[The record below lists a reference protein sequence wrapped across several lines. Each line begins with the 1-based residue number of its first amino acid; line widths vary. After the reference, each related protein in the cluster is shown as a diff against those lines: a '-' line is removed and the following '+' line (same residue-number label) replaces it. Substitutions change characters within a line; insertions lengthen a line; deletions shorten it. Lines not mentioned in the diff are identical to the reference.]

1 LHIKTTRG
9 RLLASSM
16 IMGAA
21 AITLTAGVS
30 TTASAATAAATDTA
44 NNGNEVTEVVIT
56 GSRIKGNTESPSPIS
71 VSTQAEIQL
80 TKAQSVEDVLSRM
93 TGPDFSNGGLSSAS
107 NNGGVGLSEVGLRG
121 LGPTRTL
128 VLIDGQRLIPVFSGA
143 TSVPDLNSVPL
154 AMVDRIEVLRDGA
167 SSIYGADAVGG
178 VINIIT
184 KKHAE
189 GLFVDGSV
197 GASQHGGGT
206 QYSLTGTLGLNSDK
220 GNLLLGVGW
229 DHTDQIEQSDRAWAV
244 NPHLNQAGEGGS
256 TYRSQID
263 LLQDENSSNVWA
275 NGTLYDI
282 HNPIVATLA
291 PNLVYLPTVGK
302 VKLNAGAPGWN
313 WLDGELDRKQISFNG
328 HYNITDNITFVGEG
342 FYTDRTSAQ
351 SLRPEPLLGDTIAT
365 TVNGNPVFA
374 GFIVPNFAPGN
385 TTGQDITAFLT
396 PTQFGPRRYNQDS
409 ETFRIR
415 VGFEGTIAGKWDWEL
430 GYVDQ
435 ENHTTTTVH
444 NEGNFNHLAQITGQ
458 IQCIDVPGGCSPNT
472 LPSSNIHSIAQGGPS
487 MLPTAM
493 PNFFNGPNMFT
504 AQQVAYLTFT
514 NTDRN
519 NASERYAYANISGPI
534 FDLPAGTVKGAV
546 GFEYRREHLDDT
558 PDELVQEGWGP
569 NQSNPTSGGYNVTSL
584 YGEAEIPLL
593 KDAPFVK
600 SLNLSPSIRYDHYSN
615 FGDST
620 TGKFGV
626 DWAVNDDVRVR
637 GTYWTGF
644 RAPSTAELF
653 GGQLISD
660 ISADGDPCDTR
671 GYGPGGTR
679 VILNGN
685 TNMGLASLAAGSA
698 CAVALTGKT
707 GATFTSG
714 ALTNYQS
721 PQNNVQQNQEQILIG
736 GNPNL
741 QPEKA
746 RGWGAGIVFTPHFV
760 PGFSFDVDYYHT
772 ELSNTILTGGVASTT
787 TPDLV
792 LLGCYVQ
799 NISNF
804 CNLIHRNAAGTI
816 YQIDSL
822 NTNLGEAVVEGLDF
836 EWTFDTGRQHWDI
849 PTVGGS
855 LRADLQL
862 SYLITSTQSQADGSV
877 ADYPGTF
884 VYANEGLYPRWKGVL
899 NLDYK
904 RNALTLHWDTR
915 YIEHTV
921 NVDGSAAKVGNQT
934 PDVWYND
941 ISVSYNFAK
950 LGPAKEARVTLGIDN
965 LFDQDPPFLTGDSI
979 CKCNSLA
986 GPYDFVGR
994 FFYGR
999 ISTSF

>member
-1 LHIKTTRG
+1 MHIKTTRG

-21 AITLTAGVS
+21 AVTLSAGVT
-30 TTASAATAAATDTA
+30 TTASAAAATDTA
-44 NNGNEVTEVVIT
+44 SNGNEVTEVVIT

-154 AMVDRIEVLRDGA
+154 AMVDRVEVLRDGA

-184 KKHAE
+184 KKHAD
-189 GLFVDGSV
+189 GLFIDGSV
-197 GASQHGGGT
+197 GGAQHGGGT
-206 QYSLTGTLGLNSDK
+206 QYSVTGTLGLNSDK

-229 DHTDQIEQSDRAWAV
+229 DHTDAVQVRDWAL
-244 NPHLNQAGEGGS
+244 NPHLNQPGEGGS

-263 LLQDENSSNVWA
+263 LLQDENSSAVWA
-275 NGTLYDI
+275 NGTQYDI

-302 VKLNAGAPGWN
+302 VKLNANAPGWN
-313 WLDGELDRKQISFNG
+313 WLTGELDRKQISFNG

-342 FYTDRTSAQ
+342 FFTDRNSAQ

-365 TVNGNPVFA
+365 VVNGNQVFA
-374 GFIVPNFAPGN
+374 GFVVPTFAPGN

-409 ETFRIR
+409 QTYRIR
-415 VGFEGTIAGKWDWEL
+415 FGFEGTLAGKWDWEL

-435 ENHTTTTVH
+435 ENHTVTTVH

-458 IQCIDVPGGCSPNT
+458 IQCIDVPGGCMPNN
-472 LPSSNIHSIAQGGPS
+472 LPSSDPHSLAHGGPS
-487 MLPTAM
+487 MIPVSM

-504 AQQVAYLTFT
+504 ADQAKYLTFT

-519 NASERYAYANISGPI
+519 NASERYFYANISGPV

-584 YGEAEIPLL
+584 YGELNVPVL
-593 KDAPFVK
+593 KDAPFAK
-600 SLNLSPSIRYDHYSN
+600 SLTLTPSVRYDHYSN

-626 DWAVNDDVRVR
+626 DWQVIDDVRVR
-637 GTYWTGF
+637 GSYWTGF

-660 ISADGDPCDTR
+660 ISASGDPCDTR
-671 GYGPGGTR
+671 TPANA
-679 VILNGN
+679 NGN
-685 TNMGLASLAAGSA
+685 ANSGQGLTGAGSQ
-698 CAVALTGKT
+698 CALALTGKT
-707 GATFTSG
+707 NNTIQFNSG
-714 ALTNYQS
+714 ALTQYFS
-721 PQNNVQQNQEQILIG
+721 PQNVTQNNQEQILIG

-741 QPEKA
+741 RPEIA
-746 RGWGAGIVFTPHFV
+746 RGWGAGVVFTPHFV
-760 PGFSFDVDYYHT
+760 PGFSFDIDYYHT
-772 ELSNTILTGGVASTT
+772 ELSNTILTGGVAGVTS
-787 TPDLV
+787 PDIV
-792 LLGCYVQ
+792 LLGCYGAAQ
-799 NISNF
+799 NSAF
-804 CNLIHRNAAGTI
+804 CSLIHRNAAGTI

-822 NTNLGEAVVEGLDF
+822 NTNLGNAVVEGLDF
-836 EWTFDTGRQHWDI
+836 EWIFDTGRQHWDI
-849 PTVGGS
+849 PSIGGS

-862 SYLITSTQSQADGSV
+862 SYLITSTQSQADGTV
-877 ADYPGTF
+877 ANYPGTF
-884 VYANEGLYPRWKGVL
+884 VYANEGVYPRWKGVL

-921 NVDGSAAKVGNQT
+921 NVDGSAASVGNRT

-950 LGPAKEARVTLGIDN
+950 LGPAKSARVTLGIDN
-965 LFDQDPPFLTGDSI
+965 LFDQDPPFLTSDSI